1 MNCVIDAQWL
11 LARLSA
17 VLRWQLTHPGEA
29 ESPDAP
35 EVPIAGQ
42 RVWGLFLAL
51 NMARTGNGF
60 GPNPL
65 GNAEI
70 EAYARMAREPIR
82 PFEFE
87 MLRALDGVFLETAR
101 DAAGKDSQPEAKAPP
116 SSGDIMGAFRKA
128 AGQSD
133 VSTRPLTPAL
143 FDALFP

>member
-1 MNCVIDAQWL
+1 MIDHEWL

-17 VLRWQLTHPGEA
+17 VLRWQLTHPGA
-29 ESPDAP
+29 AASQDAP

-51 NMARTGNGF
+51 TMGRTGNGF

-65 GNAEI
+65 SNAEI
-70 EAYARMAREPIR
+70 ESYARMAREPIR
-82 PFEFE
+82 PFEFD

-101 DAAGKDSQPEAKAPP
+101 DAAGKDSQPEAQPP

-128 AGQSD
+128 AGQA
-133 VSTRPLTPAL
+133 VSSQPMSMPL
-143 FDALFP
+143 FDALFPGA